1 MVVFWCSDQIS
12 TTCSCRV
19 TFLGSSSLDLSPSF
33 ALPVVF
39 HLNNDMI
46 FFGFNRISHFVF
58 GRNKCM
64 CSSSHVLCY
73 GRMQSNA
80 NHNFDLYGGT
90 SFVLVT
96 LTQRSKFVL
105 VVGKYWGFCQGI
117 SMFFSI
123 CFGKKN
129 AKASEFLGIFKK
141 YFSKNEKYIFL
152 FSEEEKCLA

>member
-1 MVVFWCSDQIS
+1 MLFSLLLATLQHVVSCDSKNSLLVVFWCSDQIS

-96 LTQRSKFVL
+96 LTTFK
-105 VVGKYWGFCQGI
+105 
-117 SMFFSI
+117 I
-123 CFGKKN
+123 CFGSQQILRVLPRHFYVFQYLLWQKKCQGN
-129 AKASEFLGIFKK
+129 
-141 YFSKNEKYIFL
+141 
-152 FSEEEKCLA
+152 